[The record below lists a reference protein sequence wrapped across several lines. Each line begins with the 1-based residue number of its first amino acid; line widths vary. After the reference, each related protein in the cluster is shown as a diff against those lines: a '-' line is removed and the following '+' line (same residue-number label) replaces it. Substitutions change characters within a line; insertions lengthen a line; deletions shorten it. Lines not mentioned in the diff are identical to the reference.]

1 MRCERRLV
9 TRSLVVMIRT
19 ITGLYLAELL
29 FTFVSKGLRA
39 SAYYLMLFT
48 VLAMYLSRLMRTWLP
63 SRF

>member
-1 MRCERRLV
+1 MRCECRLI

-29 FTFVSKGLRA
+29 FTFISKGLQA
-39 SAYYLMLFT
+39 SAYYFMLCT
-48 VLAMYLSRLMRTWLP
+48 LLAMYLSCLMRTWLP